1 MKIKKI
7 LISSLLVLSAFLGI
21 IFATLLSNVKV
32 PLVMNKAESVK
43 ALKAQ
48 GEYYELPVYVY
59 HCSYDYQ
66 EDISFID
73 PITSNNPNDFY
84 IDSDS
89 FDLSSI
95 NDDLDCY
102 VEQDTYYTHGND
114 GLPNSFYII
123 SSVNL
128 RGTLSTSE
136 AVPLDGNTISSILS
150 LPNILGLP
158 YSGLNSY
165 LDHFEFVDVDVD
177 TKIPVFDGY
186 QGKIT
191 SNVDS
196 PITIE
201 EIKSLLKVVDE
212 VDGDITNRIV
222 IENDDFSENSRT
234 LGTYPVV
241 FSATD
246 NSYNKA
252 TITINV
258 QVVDVTIPTIL
269 GPDTIETSISSP
281 ISNNE
286 ILAMYTAS
294 DNYEGNLTSS
304 ITFTKNNYESA
315 DKTRIGTHEV
325 ILSVKDSSKNVTYK
339 TINVIVKDDIKP
351 LISGP
356 VEYIKDY
363 NSPLTLADI
372 MSKLLVS
379 DNIDG
384 DLSSKLKIV
393 EDNYSGNETIVGTYN
408 IIFNVTDNSGNTSN
422 NFKIIIY
429 VEDNEDPVFYINS
442 MIISTHTFEE
452 LSIDNIE
459 NYLIQTSTIN
469 KYNEYNLEIIEN
481 DYQKN
486 KRVPGTYKMVV
497 KVKYANG
504 EEENINLAIFV
515 NDNDNDLIN
524 EQIKDSSLDFS
535 FFKAMWKAIATF
547 FKVTWNWFINSIVN
561 PLKNWFIK

>member
-48 GEYYELPVYVY
+48 GKYYELPVYVY

-95 NDDLDCY
+95 NNNLDCY

-165 LDHFEFVDVDVD
+165 LDPFEFADVDVD

-222 IENDDFSENSRT
+222 IENDDYSENSRT

-258 QVVDVTIPTIL
+258 QVVDVTTPTIL

-372 MSKLLVS
+372 MSRLLVS

-393 EDNYSGNETIVGTYN
+393 EDNYSGNESIVGTYN

-469 KYNEYNLEIIEN
+469 RYKEYNLEIIEN

-486 KRVPGTYKMVV
+486 KRVPGTYKMVI

-535 FFKAMWKAIATF
+535 FFKAMWKAVCHF
-547 FKVTWNWFINSIVN
+547 FQSNMELVHQFNC
-561 PLKNWFIK
+561 